1 MKTNKMKY
9 LCEEKECRSM
19 NTEKLKLFIQGRKG
33 LLPKI
38 EAAVKG
44 HNDIIWFH
52 VPSYGEFEEAR
63 PVIEATRRR
72 FPDRKILLTFFSPS
86 GYVPLQHYDK
96 VDWVFYLPLDTP
108 WGMKRFL
115 DIVRPAKAIFTITD
129 FWPVM
134 MNMLRRRKI
143 DTYIMSVHVEPDS
156 YHLSWW
162 DFNYRQIMRN
172 CYTCVMVRD
181 QMSYDVL
188 TRLGVPRVKITG
200 DPRIDRVADI
210 LKEPWNNPVVDAWC
224 QGKKVFIAGSTFPA
238 EDKMMT
244 DIANRHPEQKI
255 MIIPHEPDPKEADA
269 ILAQVRHGAVKYTDY
284 AGKEPDEALLGAQVL
299 VVNTVGML
307 ARLYRHG
314 YAALIGGGFTDNM
327 PHSVVE
333 PAVFG
338 MPITFGPVF
347 GRESHCRNLHAQ
359 GGAFPVNDAQELE
372 AFFEKC
378 VSDKDFVEQ
387 AARITRDYCQRST
400 GATEAI
406 MDTIFE

>member
-1 MKTNKMKY
+1 MAY
-9 LCEEKECRSM
+9 LCRM
-19 NTEKLKLFIQGRKG
+19 NTEKLKLFFQGRKG

-44 HNDIIWFH
+44 HDDIIWFH

-72 FPDRKILLTFFSPS
+72 YPERKILLTFFSPT
-86 GYVPLQHYDK
+86 GYIPLQHYDK
-96 VDWVFYLPLDTP
+96 VDWVFYIPLDTP
-108 WGMKRFL
+108 WDMKRFL
-115 DIVRPAKAIFTITD
+115 DAVRPARAIFTITD

-143 DTYIMSVHVEPDS
+143 PTYIMSVHVEPDS

-172 CYTCVMVRD
+172 CYDCVLVRD

-188 TRLGVPRVKITG
+188 TKLGVPRVKITG

-210 LKEPWNNPVVDAWC
+210 LKEPWSNSVVEAWSG
-224 QGKKVFIAGSTFPA
+224 GKKVFMAGSTFPA
-238 EDKMMT
+238 EDGMMLE
-244 DIANRHPEQKI
+244 IANAHPEAKFL
-255 MIIPHEPDPKEADA
+255 IIPHETDPKEADDIVA
-269 ILAQVRHGAVKYTDY
+269 GARHGAVKYTDFV
-284 AGKEPDEALLGAQVL
+284 GKEADEKLLSAQIL
-299 VVNTVGML
+299 IVNTVGML
-307 ARLYRHG
+307 ARLYRYG

-338 MPITFGPVF
+338 MPITFGPVY
-347 GRESHCRNLHAQ
+347 GRESHCRNLTAL
-359 GGAFPVNDAQELE
+359 GGAFPVNNKEELK
-372 AFFEKC
+372 AFYEKS
-378 VSDKDFVEQ
+378 VTDKEFVEK
-387 AARITRDYCQRST
+387 AAEITREYCRRST
-400 GATEAI
+400 GATEVI
-406 MDTIFE
+406 VDTIFGD